1 MPERIK
7 NNPLLLSALLIVAS
21 ELMFASM
28 AATIKI
34 ASVALPIEVIVFF
47 RNLIVIILL
56 LPWVFYYGFSL
67 LSTEKLY
74 LHFIR
79 ALAGLGAMYC
89 FFYTVANMPLAEAA
103 LLKMTLP
110 FFLPIIAWLWLDE
123 RVSGLIRLA
132 IGVGFIGVG
141 VILQPSLDHFNYI
154 ALFALLGSALAAL
167 AKVGIRKMASTEPST
182 RIVFYF
188 STISAVLAALPLL
201 WAWHTPDWHGWILL
215 GMLGLF
221 GTLGQ
226 LLMTK
231 AYGLAPSGQ
240 LGGFTYVAVL
250 FSSLYGWLLWDDV
263 LNYWFFIGAGFI
275 CCAGLIIMFEHQ
287 RSHRQS
293 RVVSEVVAEKF
304 V

>member
-1 MPERIK
+1 MLNRIK
-7 NNPLLLSALLIVAS
+7 NNPLLLSALLIIAS
-21 ELMFASM
+21 EFMFASM

-34 ASVALPIEVIVFF
+34 TSVVLPIEVIVFF
-47 RNLIVIILL
+47 RNLMVIILL
-56 LPWVFYYGFSL
+56 LPWIGYYGFSL
-67 LSTEKLY
+67 LSTERLH

-89 FFYTVANMPLAEAA
+89 FFYTLANMPLAEAA

-110 FFLPIIAWLWLDE
+110 FFIPVIAWLWLDE
-123 RVSGLIRLA
+123 RISGLIRVA
-132 IGVGFIGVG
+132 ILVGFLGV
-141 VILQPSLDHFNYI
+141 VIILHPNFSHFNYI
-154 ALFALLGSALAAL
+154 ALLALLGSALAAL

-188 STISAVLAALPLL
+188 SGIGVVVSALPLF
-201 WAWHTPDWHGWILL
+201 WAWQTPDWQGWILL
-215 GMLGLF
+215 IMLGLF

-231 AYGLAPSGQ
+231 AYGLAPSGE

-250 FSSLYGWLLWDDV
+250 FSSLYGWLLWDDI
-263 LNYWFFIGAGFI
+263 LDNWFFTGAGFI

-287 RSHRQS
+287 RNNRQ
-293 RVVSEVVAEKF
+293 RAAAILASETAN
-304 V
+304 

>member
-1 MPERIK
+1 MPERLK

-67 LSTEKLY
+67 LSTEKLH

-89 FFYTVANMPLAEAA
+89 FFYTLANIPLAEAA

-123 RVSGLIRLA
+123 RISGFIRLA
-132 IGVGFIGVG
+132 IGVGFVGVG
-141 VILQPSLDHFNYI
+141 IILQPNWEHFNYI

-188 STISAVLAALPLL
+188 STISAVVAALPLL
-201 WAWHTPDWHGWILL
+201 WAWRTPDEQGWILL

-240 LGGFTYVAVL
+240 LGGFSYVAVL
-250 FSSLYGWLLWDDV
+250 FSSLYGWLLWDD
-263 LNYWFFIGAGFI
+263 LLDYWFFIGAVFI
-275 CCAGLIIMFEHQ
+275 GCAGLMIMFESQ
-287 RSHRQS
+287 RGHRGAVGS
-293 RVVSEVVAEKF
+293 VL
-304 V
+304 